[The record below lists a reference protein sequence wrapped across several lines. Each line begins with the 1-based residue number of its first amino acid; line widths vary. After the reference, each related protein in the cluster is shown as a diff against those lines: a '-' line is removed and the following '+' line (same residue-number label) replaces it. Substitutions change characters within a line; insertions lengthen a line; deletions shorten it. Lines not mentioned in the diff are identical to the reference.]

1 MKRAHDLSRIHVN
14 IFLASYIEF
23 INVKIK
29 NNEMKK
35 TLLIALAVF
44 FTIACVIGQN
54 TDRPYTNNCT
64 NASVSHWSIGV
75 KAGTNY
81 FRVSPS
87 SLRRPYLDR
96 LHFIVGGTVEYS
108 INPLAGI
115 GIELLNNPYGEDI
128 SSTSSLEGNT
138 FDVLPYFSVNLSNL
152 LSPYRD
158 GFWRKVNIYLETGA
172 GIGFYHYSLDN
183 APTTYNRTALVKSGI
198 NAEYNLNKFVA
209 LALEGQYR
217 YYDKANMGGQNIA
230 KGNCEAEILTL
241 GLRFKLGAETKQ
253 HARNIS
259 MCEYNPQ
266 PIPVADPNA
275 AENLKDALANVES
288 LEQANASL
296 SQKLQNIGD
305 QLENLAA
312 ENIVETP
319 EKVVFSFK
327 NIEFEFDSS
336 KLTQAS
342 LSILDNIADMLKN
355 ASWASLKVFGNADST
370 GPARYNQILSEKRAN
385 IVKGYLVNKDIPAS
399 KITTIGNGEDKPIA
413 TNSTPQGRQK
423 NRRVDFEIVK

>member
-1 MKRAHDLSRIHVN
+1 
-14 IFLASYIEF
+14 
-23 INVKIK
+23 
-29 NNEMKK
+29 
-35 TLLIALAVF
+35 VF
-44 FTIACVIGQN
+44 FAIACAIGQN
-54 TDRPYTNNCT
+54 TDTPYTDNCT

-81 FRVSPS
+81 FRASPS
-87 SLRRPYLDR
+87 SLRHPYLDR
-96 LHFIVGGTVEYS
+96 FHFIVGGTVEYS

-115 GIELLNNPYGEDI
+115 GVELLNNPFGEEI
-128 SSTSSLEGNT
+128 NSTSSLEANT
-138 FDVLPYFSVNLSNL
+138 FDVLPYFSINLSNL

-158 GFWRKVNIYLETGA
+158 GFWRKVNIFWETGA

-183 APTTYNRTALVKSGI
+183 APTTYNRTVLARSGI
-198 NAEYNLNKFVA
+198 NAEYNINKYVA

-230 KGNCEAEILTL
+230 KGACEAEAVTL
-241 GLRFKLGAETKQ
+241 GLRFKLGADRKQ

-259 MCEYNPQ
+259 MCDYNPQ
-266 PIPVADPNA
+266 PVPVADPNA
-275 AENLKDALANVES
+275 AENLKDALANLES

-296 SQKLQNIGD
+296 SQKLQNLGD
-305 QLENLAA
+305 QLEKLAA

-342 LSILDNIADMLKN
+342 LSILDKIAEMLKN
-355 ASWASLKVFGNADST
+355 ASWANLKVFGNADST
-370 GPARYNQILSEKRAN
+370 GPASYNQILSEKRAK
-385 IVKGYLVNKDIPAS
+385 IVKAYLIKKEIPAS

-413 TNSTPQGRQK
+413 TNSTAQGRQK